1 MVTLITQVLFIY
13 RLRRIE
19 FVRLKVNEIILFTN
33 TGVLL
38 EMFCLFPFL
47 NSVDKGQVRLGILVC
62 MWLSSYSA
70 VLDTQM

>member
-1 MVTLITQVLFIY
+1 M
-13 RLRRIE
+13 
-19 FVRLKVNEIILFTN
+19 RLKVNEKILFTN

-47 NSVDKGQVRLGILVC
+47 DSMDKGQVRLGILVC

-70 VLDTQM
+70 MLDTQM